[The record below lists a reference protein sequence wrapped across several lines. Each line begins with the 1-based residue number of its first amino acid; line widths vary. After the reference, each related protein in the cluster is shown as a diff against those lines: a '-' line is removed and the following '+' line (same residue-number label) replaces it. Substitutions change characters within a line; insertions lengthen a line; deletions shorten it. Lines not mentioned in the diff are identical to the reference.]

1 MVASPWEAAGQVLLI
16 VAVGIPTVLAAL
28 GLVVGA
34 FAWALTPV
42 VRWLRFTPANPR
54 HARRR

>member
-1 MVASPWEAAGQVLLI
+1 MVASPWEVAGQALLV
-16 VAVGIPTVLAAL
+16 VAVGIPTLLAAL

-42 VRWLRFTPANPR
+42 VRWLRHSPDNPR